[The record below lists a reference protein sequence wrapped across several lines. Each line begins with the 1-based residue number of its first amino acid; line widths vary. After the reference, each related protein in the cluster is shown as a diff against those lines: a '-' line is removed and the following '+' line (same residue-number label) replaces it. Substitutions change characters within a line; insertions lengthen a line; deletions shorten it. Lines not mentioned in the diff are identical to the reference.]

1 MEGRLLTFLLLIV
14 LPAVL
19 LGVTV
24 AEFRSNPVSVFVLIA
39 VMIVG
44 GFYLL
49 SYSETFA

>member
-1 MEGRLLTFLLLIV
+1 MEGRLLTVLLFLV

-24 AEFRSNPVSVFVLIA
+24 AFFNSNPVSVIALIG
-39 VMIVG
+39 VMLVG

-49 SYSETFA
+49 SYTESFA